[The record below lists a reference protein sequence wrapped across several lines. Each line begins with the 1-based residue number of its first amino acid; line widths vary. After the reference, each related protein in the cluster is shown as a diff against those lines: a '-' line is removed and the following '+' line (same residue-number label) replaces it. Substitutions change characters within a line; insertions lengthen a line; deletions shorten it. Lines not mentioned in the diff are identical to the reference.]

1 MEHIDWRARDQARIE
16 QESVLREKIFNDITQ
31 YADLARERGLSTY
44 FTSGI
49 EVAAEIALFGRRDP
63 ITQDQLSLEL

>member
-44 FTSGI
+44 FTSGV